1 MCHVPNPNQVQ
12 VELKKGQT
20 IMIDANLQQP
30 SSALHEIVSKRSG
43 LPADTFELYHG
54 SKRLEGAAI
63 LGSWGVE
70 KDSLIEVKTR
80 GRGGMHGGEGG
91 GSGAHGG
98 CSVEGGEGGAGI
110 CVGGGCGVDGVG
122 GVGSGS
128 SSGVGGGVGG
138 GGIGGISSG
147 NGFGAAGIGLGVA
160 GVDVGGGADAEGGGG
175 RKRPQKAEGKPLSPS
190 KVHHTEKQWLQ
201 NAKEAARQESK
212 ADHSDSMLSKG
223 TYPLWTVISREFREF
238 HQHPLNVAFH
248 LVTTPA
254 AIFALAALL
263 AHFSS
268 NLTVMVLAGA
278 WAISLAATVPVHLWL
293 VTCVTLY
300 CLSQAAAV
308 FAGTGQLTGM
318 AAILV
323 VSYISQDLSHWITGE
338 PTFQASYAG
347 RQEGWIW
354 TFLAHTHHI
363 VPLCLDACW
372 HTNLAALFVQRRQV
386 VKGNL
391 HGHPD
396 VRRFEPR
403 LTVYLIV
410 AFLNPTDRGVPAV
423 DEVTAHRRELG
434 HWARS
439 TARQDNTLVV
449 VRSLSRSRQ
458 CLSPSGCLAGCN
470 KPL

>member
-1 MCHVPNPNQVQ
+1 M
-12 VELKKGQT
+12 ELKKGQT
-20 IMIDANLQQP
+20 IMVDANLQQP
-30 SSALHEIVSKRSG
+30 SSALHEDVSERSG

-54 SKRLEGAAI
+54 SKRLEGQAV

-80 GRGGMHGGEGG
+80 GRGGMRGGGGG
-91 GSGAHGG
+91 GSGADGG
-98 CSVEGGEGGAGI
+98 CGVEGGGGGADI
-110 CVGGGCGVDGVG
+110 CVGGACGVDGVG
-122 GVGSGS
+122 GVSSGS
-128 SSGVGGGVGG
+128 SSSVGGGVGG
-138 GGIGGISSG
+138 GGTGGIGSG
-147 NGFGAAGIGLGVA
+147 SGFGAAGSGLRVA
-160 GVDVGGGADAEGGGG
+160 GVDVGGGVDAEGGGA
-175 RKRPQKAEGKPLSPS
+175 RKRPQNPEGKPLSPS
-190 KVHHTEKQWLQ
+190 KVHTDKQWLQ
-201 NAKEAARQESK
+201 NAEEAAWLESE
-212 ADHSDSMLSKG
+212 ADHSDSMLSIG
-223 TYPLWTVISREFREF
+223 PYPLWTVISREFREF
-238 HQHPLNVAFH
+238 HQHPLNIAFH

-263 AHFSS
+263 AHFSG
-268 NLTVMVLAGA
+268 NLTLMILTGA
-278 WAISLAATVPVHLWL
+278 WAISLAPSVPVRLWL

-323 VSYISQDLSHWITGE
+323 VSYVSQDLAHWMTGE

-354 TFLAHTHHI
+354 TFIAHTHHI

-372 HTNLAALFVQRRQV
+372 HTSLAALFVQRRQV

-403 LTVYLIV
+403 LTIYLIV
-410 AFLNPTDRGVPAV
+410 AILNPTDRAFAV
-423 DEVTAHRRELG
+423 DEVPAHRRELG
-434 HWARS
+434 HWARNI
-439 TARQDNTLVV
+439 ARQDNTLVV

-458 CLSPSGCLAGCN
+458 CLPPGGCLAGCD